1 VYDRRQSEAP
11 ATAWLALR
19 QLVRQV
25 IPVDRVYAAR
35 ALKTQL
41 WTTSSFHDDIYFWK
55 NMAALMSGRVTQAH
69 FALPVWGAAL
79 LAGSQDKYNALS
91 SSSCWQRALGW
102 VVPGLELVSFNTRA
116 KKEEVRNICSSA
128 ALSSS

>member
-1 VYDRRQSEAP
+1 MQWRRARLQVHTVHEQWRSLRRVYDRRQSEAP

-41 WTTSSFHDDIYFWK
+41 
-55 NMAALMSGRVTQAH
+55 
-69 FALPVWGAAL
+69 
-79 LAGSQDKYNALS
+79 
-91 SSSCWQRALGW
+91 
-102 VVPGLELVSFNTRA
+102 
-116 KKEEVRNICSSA
+116 
-128 ALSSS
+128 